1 MNTSSGGE
9 TATQPTTKKTKSDR
23 SKKKTKS
30 DKNQEPVYEMASDVT
45 GSVQSLD
52 KHGRLVSVRPDN
64 SNSESDPDLLYVNG
78 AVFTG
83 GSPASPTQV
92 LQEDSK
98 ARSPN
103 YNQVEKKR
111 AARTAQHG
119 AGITAPGGN
128 ASGAGGNA
136 GKGNGGVMEQDGAA
150 YNANV
155 SVPASG
161 PPVSSSPSPAS
172 AATAAAGQAEQTNEP
187 VFTSINDV
195 TLIENDIYNR

>member
-1 MNTSSGGE
+1 
-9 TATQPTTKKTKSDR
+9 
-23 SKKKTKS
+23 
-30 DKNQEPVYEMASDVT
+30 MASDVT

-52 KHGRLVSVRPDN
+52 KHGRLVSLKPDN

-78 AVFTG
+78 SVFTG
-83 GSPASPTQV
+83 GSPVSPTQV
-92 LQEDSK
+92 LQEDTK

-103 YNQVEKKR
+103 YSQVEKKR

-136 GKGNGGVMEQDGAA
+136 GKGNGGVTEEDGAA

-161 PPVSSSPSPAS
+161 PPVSSSPS
-172 AATAAAGQAEQTNEP
+172 AAAAAAAGAEQTNEP
-187 VFTSINDV
+187 VFTSINDF
-195 TLIENDIYNR
+195 TLIDNDIYNR

>member
-1 MNTSSGGE
+1 
-9 TATQPTTKKTKSDR
+9 
-23 SKKKTKS
+23 
-30 DKNQEPVYEMASDVT
+30 MASDVT

-78 AVFTG
+78 SVFTG

-92 LQEDSK
+92 LQEDTK

-103 YNQVEKKR
+103 YSQVEKKR
-111 AARTAQHG
+111 AVRTAQHG
-119 AGITAPGGN
+119 AGITAPGG
-128 ASGAGGNA
+128 SGGIGLKA
-136 GKGNGGVMEQDGAA
+136 GKGNGGVTEQNGAA

-155 SVPASG
+155 SMPAPG

-172 AATAAAGQAEQTNEP
+172 AAAAAGEAGEPNEP
-187 VFTSINDV
+187 VFTSINDF
-195 TLIENDIYNR
+195 TLIENYIYNR